1 MEYLEQFEPEKC
13 YYYGEIIRFLNPLIL
28 SGSTRIATIIKQ
40 ITNNI
45 TNTENK
51 KRSFAK
57 IIIKKP
63 DNIAKEI
70 ERSNIIRLIFSLI
83 FITPSLKSYNFL
95 EILELIELL
104 GHENKKNAYNNS

>member
-1 MEYLEQFEPEKC
+1 MLLLWRNYSIFESSH
-13 YYYGEIIRFLNPLIL
+13 PLIL
-28 SGSTRIATIIKQ
+28 SGSTRIATNIKQ

-63 DNIAKEI
+63 DNIAKKIEI
-70 ERSNIIRLIFSLI
+70 SNIIRLIFSLI
-83 FITPSLKSYNFL
+83 FITPSLKSYKFL
-95 EILELIELL
+95 EILELE
-104 GHENKKNAYNNS
+104 HKKYKNKHKKS